1 MTRSK
6 RTALASLERVESGL
20 ALGLQLGGFG
30 GVLPHDEQTRDQ
42 AEDEGDDSDDHKIKR
57 DGGRG
62 GSSRR

>member
-1 MTRSK
+1 
-6 RTALASLERVESGL
+6 
-20 ALGLQLGGFG
+20 
-30 GVLPHDEQTRDQ
+30 VLPHDEQTRDQ